1 MRILVIVESPAKCK
15 KIESYLG
22 PGYKVMASYGHL
34 RMLPSL
40 EDVDVDNNFLPTYS
54 LTTEA
59 IKLKQIEKIRE
70 EIIVSDEVIIATD
83 DDREGEAI
91 GWHICDLFGLSVTNT
106 KRLIFHEITK
116 SAIQSAIRYPTK
128 INMKLVE
135 SQQAR
140 QILDLLVGFTIT
152 PILWNNISKTY
163 DKSLSAGRCQTPAL
177 RIVYENHLENQKS
190 PGKIIYNTIGFF
202 TGLNLA
208 FELNKD
214 FTETDEIKLFL
225 EECKTFDTNFKCIV
239 SSPKKTIRKP
249 PEPLTTSSLQQ
260 LASNEL
266 HLSPKE
272 TMKYAQQLYEEG
284 YITYMRT
291 DSKKYSDDFIKVIK
305 EYIKTN
311 YSEKFV
317 REMDTNTN
325 TNTNTNNIQ
334 EAHES
339 IRPTDITNK
348 TIKNEK
354 SKLVKLY
361 ELIWKRTMESCM
373 TSAQYN
379 TITAKITAPQNT
391 EFVYKT
397 EQPIFLGWHIINNP
411 DPDSSPSQTNYNYIF
426 NLKKDVS
433 LIPKRIIAKQKL
445 IEKKSHLTEAR
456 LVQILEE
463 RGIGRPSTFASLVDK
478 IQERKY
484 VEKGSISGTKI
495 ECKNYELEDKEITE
509 TITEE
514 EFGNEHNKLI
524 IQPLGIIVIEFLL
537 KHFQSF
543 FNYEYTKQ
551 MEDML
556 DNIAIGE
563 IVWHKLCFDCNQELT
578 KLIKKENVDIKYNIK
593 IDDIHSLIIGKYGP
607 VVKCTKNKVVT
618 FLPVKKDL
626 DIKTL
631 ETNTNIKLE
640 DILET
645 NGKTNG
651 AIGKYKGEDLF
662 IKNGKYGLYAQ
673 WGKEM
678 KSLKDEFGH
687 MKIDDIKY
695 IDVLKYLEKDGILD
709 PSKPMNVIRI
719 LNDQISIRTGKYGD
733 YIFYKKPRVKNP
745 VFLKLNGF
753 KLDYKKCDKDL
764 ILNWIKETY
773 NLTFGK

>member
-15 KIESYLG
+15 KIEIYLG

-214 FTETDEIKLFL
+214 FTETEEIKLFL

-311 YSEKFV
+311 YNEKFV

-325 TNTNTNNIQ
+325 TTTTTNANTSPDT
-334 EAHES
+334 
-339 IRPTDITNK
+339 TT
-348 TIKNEK
+348 
-354 SKLVKLY
+354 
-361 ELIWKRTMESCM
+361 RTSYVALR
-373 TSAQYN
+373 TQ
-379 TITAKITAPQNT
+379 
-391 EFVYKT
+391 
-397 EQPIFLGWHIINNP
+397 
-411 DPDSSPSQTNYNYIF
+411 YIF
-426 NLKKDVS
+426 QDTEI
-433 LIPKRIIAKQKL
+433 LIQAL
-445 IEKKSHLTEAR
+445 
-456 LVQILEE
+456 
-463 RGIGRPSTFASLVDK
+463 LVD
-478 IQERKY
+478 
-484 VEKGSISGTKI
+484 
-495 ECKNYELEDKEITE
+495 
-509 TITEE
+509 
-514 EFGNEHNKLI
+514 
-524 IQPLGIIVIEFLL
+524 
-537 KHFQSF
+537 
-543 FNYEYTKQ
+543 
-551 MEDML
+551 
-556 DNIAIGE
+556 
-563 IVWHKLCFDCNQELT
+563 
-578 KLIKKENVDIKYNIK
+578 
-593 IDDIHSLIIGKYGP
+593 
-607 VVKCTKNKVVT
+607 
-618 FLPVKKDL
+618 
-626 DIKTL
+626 
-631 ETNTNIKLE
+631 TNPN
-640 DILET
+640 
-645 NGKTNG
+645 
-651 AIGKYKGEDLF
+651 
-662 IKNGKYGLYAQ
+662 
-673 WGKEM
+673 
-678 KSLKDEFGH
+678 
-687 MKIDDIKY
+687 
-695 IDVLKYLEKDGILD
+695 
-709 PSKPMNVIRI
+709 
-719 LNDQISIRTGKYGD
+719 
-733 YIFYKKPRVKNP
+733 
-745 VFLKLNGF
+745 
-753 KLDYKKCDKDL
+753 
-764 ILNWIKETY
+764 
-773 NLTFGK
+773 